1 MLRLLLHL
9 LALATLTGVVSST
22 YSKNLNIA
30 SCPIRFY
37 AKTYNNV
44 YINFTSSG
52 LMFCFD
58 DFYDPAK
65 SNDCIKGPVMDEAK
79 QGVSN
84 KIFQITSLDAVIRN
98 ELKTLT
104 SHLKC
109 YLYLSYFSGG
119 RETTL
124 NIYQFGNQTALG
136 VKYSDLSV
144 SGSGSTD
151 YPRNFSTLVNNKEV
165 DFVVAVESVLDY
177 YKDITG
183 CRLSG
188 YGVRLNTTQYTPETC
203 STDSCSLSA
212 VGTSTTCGDG
222 TYCNGRGSC
231 KKRGLCTVTGP
242 TVIDFRGQ
250 LNSVSDRCE
259 YTLLQDQSTGFTLK
273 ANFLERRRRDVSF
286 VDSLTLDFSED
297 DDIQLLQGQMVMVGG
312 SPVTLSGSVQT
323 FNGVGLSKDQTGV
336 TAVFSP
342 GGSSFSVFFDGTTA
356 QIYIDVLAGHS
367 FMGLCENS
375 SSSSSSRLSSDSSC
389 QQQYVDPA
397 DDTINSTAVIE
408 QCNILKSS
416 PFSSCN
422 AVVDPQ
428 PYIAACTETLCKYPA
443 VDGLRCQFLG
453 AYAKACQKRQVNI
466 QNWETAAQCSSST
479 VMCPGRTCS
488 DHEFCGQIDNS
499 TATGCRCKAIFAAP
513 YINSSSFGAP
523 TVCQHN
529 SASLTLVGCLLEQR
543 GIDYSLLTLLD
554 KTCKGQVDET
564 THLMTFNFTSDNCGT
579 IVTTKKGQ
587 VIFTNAVTLKDKITR
602 KDQAYIEFSCLYKKP
617 EVNHVAFRIQDSP
630 VVQTV
635 VSGDWNHTVTMKAF
649 ADSMRTQM
657 LDRSYQV
664 QLNQKIWVEL
674 KSSGLDENLISTVT
688 DSCWATNQPS
698 SDSSQKYFLIKNGCA
713 NIDDQTVQVERN
725 GDGTLNYFSFNMFKF
740 TDESRDLYLHCK
752 LQLCLKQEGNCIPVC
767 SAQGKRR
774 RRSAKY
780 RQRDAAFLSMGWST

>member
-1 MLRLLLHL
+1 MLRLLLL
-9 LALATLTGVVSST
+9 LFSVVTLAGSVIITQKQQVS
-22 YSKNLNIA
+22 IA
-30 SCPIRFY
+30 QCPI
-37 AKTYNNV
+37 TYYTEKYTNV
-44 YINFTSSG
+44 YTDVSNG
-52 LMFCFD
+52 RLMICFKG
-58 DFYDPAK
+58 FYNPGK
-65 SNDCIKGPVMDEAK
+65 SNDCIQGPVIDK
-79 QGVSN
+79 N
-84 KIFQITSLDAVIRN
+84 QITFNIYQDNSLSSTIRQK
-98 ELKTLT
+98 LKLLT
-104 SHLKC
+104 NDLKC
-109 YLYLSYFSGG
+109 YSYFSFLSEG
-119 RETTL
+119 RTTAL
-124 NIYQFGNQTALG
+124 KLYQFGTQTALG
-136 VKYSDLSV
+136 LQYSDYQQP
-144 SGSGSTD
+144 GTGSTD
-151 YPRNFSTLVNNKEV
+151 YPRYAYTLVNNEQV
-165 DFVVAVESVLDY
+165 HSVVASKAAVENY
-177 YKDITG
+177 GDITG
-183 CRLSG
+183 CRLNG
-188 YGVRLNTTQYTPETC
+188 FGMARNTVKSFPETC
-203 STDSCSLSA
+203 TTGSCSSA
-212 VGTSTTCGDG
+212 AVVTSTTCGDRE
-222 TYCNGRGSC
+222 YCDGKGSC
-231 KKRGLCTVTGP
+231 KQRGLCTVTGP

-250 LNSVSDRCE
+250 MNSVSDRCE

-286 VDSLTLDFSED
+286 VDSVTLDFSQGA
-297 DDIQLLQGQMVMVGG
+297 DIQLLQGHRVLVGG

-336 TAVFSP
+336 TANISL
-342 GGSSFSVFFDGTTA
+342 GGASFSLFFDGTTA
-356 QIYIDVLAGHS
+356 QIFIDVLAGHS
-367 FMGLCENS
+367 YKGLCENS
-375 SSSSSSRLSSDSSC
+375 SSFSSSKLSSDSSC
-389 QQQYVDPA
+389 QQQYQEKVDN
-397 DDTINSTAVIE
+397 TVNCTAVTQ